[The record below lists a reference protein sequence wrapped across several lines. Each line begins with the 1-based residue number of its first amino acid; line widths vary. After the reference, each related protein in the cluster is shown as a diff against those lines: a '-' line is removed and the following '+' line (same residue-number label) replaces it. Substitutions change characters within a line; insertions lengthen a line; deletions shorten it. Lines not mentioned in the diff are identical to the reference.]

1 MTLVQKRRLKRRFS
15 GHWKRLVP
23 KAEERK
29 RKEEEAR
36 WLDAQ
41 IPKTWGEKAYDK
53 VRASVLETLASP
65 SFQFVAREARKEFVP
80 GLPKFLCMLVG
91 LGCSFATPLL
101 SARLLDMMGGE
112 GAKDTCANPAGCG
125 ASIGD
130 TAVLIGL
137 IKVAQLAAGAGERR
151 FGEMRSERVKAQL
164 QKRCFE
170 AIMRQDDR
178 YLDGSKVGV
187 LLTTLQ
193 ETGAS
198 WLVSGREKRA
208 KFQRLLSRPFSTRFG

>member
-1 MTLVQKRRLKRRFS
+1 
-15 GHWKRLVP
+15 
-23 KAEERK
+23 
-29 RKEEEAR
+29 
-36 WLDAQ
+36 
-41 IPKTWGEKAYDK
+41 
-53 VRASVLETLASP
+53 
-65 SFQFVAREARKEFVP
+65 
-80 GLPKFLCMLVG
+80 MLVG

-198 WLVSGREKRA
+198 WLVSGREKGA
-208 KFQRLLSRPFSTRFG
+208 KFQRLRSRPFPTRFG